1 MCFLLLYL
9 LIIIPDLMLVIQGI
23 NIPAHKTYAIN
34 AHFVDNLMFKFTHAD
49 PKERRGGED
58 GVTTPSPQK

>member
-1 MCFLLLYL
+1 
-9 LIIIPDLMLVIQGI
+9 MLVIQGI

-49 PKERRGGED
+49 PKERRLSCAGGGED

>member
-1 MCFLLLYL
+1 
-9 LIIIPDLMLVIQGI
+9 MLVIQGI

-49 PKERRGGED
+49 PKDRRGGGGWSDDPLPPEMID
-58 GVTTPSPQK
+58 